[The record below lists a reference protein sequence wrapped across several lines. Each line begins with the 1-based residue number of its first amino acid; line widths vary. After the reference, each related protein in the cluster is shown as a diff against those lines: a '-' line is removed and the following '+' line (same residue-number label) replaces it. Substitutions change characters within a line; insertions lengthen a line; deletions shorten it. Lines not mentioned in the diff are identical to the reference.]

1 MPNVWDAMKKHQAEQ
16 AAQAAEASEAAQVGA
31 PTDGAPAAPA
41 GGRPPPAG
49 APATGAQTLSVS
61 NNYAPELMVHHD
73 RGGKITEQYR
83 ALRTNLLAQCD
94 NERFCLMV
102 TSAEAG
108 EGKTVT
114 CVNLAMILAERQ
126 ERGTVIVDGDLR
138 KGAVT
143 SLLRMPRSPGLTEL
157 LRGQARLPEVV
168 QPTVYPNLFVIG
180 AGEVAHGEV
189 GEIVGRPEMHEVV
202 ADLRQQYDYVLLD
215 TPPVNAFSD
224 SPILGGAAGQAI
236 VVVRMNRTRQ
246 ESVDRAIRLLRAA
259 NVEVAGIVLTH
270 QRYFIPKYLYRY
282 S

>member
-1 MPNVWDAMKKHQAEQ
+1 VPNVWDAMKKHQAEQ
-16 AAQAAEASEAAQVGA
+16 AAQAAQAGA
-31 PTDGAPAAPA
+31 PAEGAPAAPA
-41 GGRPPPAG
+41 DAQTPQTADAPPAG
-49 APATGAQTLSVS
+49 ELAGAAN
-61 NNYAPELMVHHD
+61 NNYAPELMAYHD

-83 ALRTNLLAQCD
+83 ALRTNLLAQCND
-94 NERFCLMV
+94 ERFCLTV

-138 KGAVT
+138 KGAVA
-143 SLLRMPRSPGLTEL
+143 SLLRLPRSPGLTDL
-157 LRGQARLPEVV
+157 LRGQARLPEVI
-168 QPTVYPNLFVIG
+168 QPTVYPNLFVIA
-180 AGEVAHGEV
+180 AGEVGRGEV
-189 GEIVGRPEMHEVV
+189 GEIVGRPEIHEVI
-202 ADLRQQYDYVLLD
+202 AELRRQYDYVLLD

-224 SPILGGAAGQAI
+224 GPILGRAAGQAI